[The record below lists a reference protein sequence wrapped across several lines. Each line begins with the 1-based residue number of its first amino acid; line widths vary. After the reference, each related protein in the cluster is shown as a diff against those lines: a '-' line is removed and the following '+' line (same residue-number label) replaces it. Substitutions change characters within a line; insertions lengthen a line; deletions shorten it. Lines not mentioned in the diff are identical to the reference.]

1 MFGKRLWIAVVW
13 VVAVLAAS
21 AVAQN
26 EKNDIGGII
35 GRTFVSDQGIQ
46 NATYFDPTIH
56 AGKGLTFEGEYARRL
71 FVTPVFA
78 ISAEGLLM
86 YNPEEKLN
94 AGAYGFAVVPQAY
107 KELFVAP
114 AARVNLFPTT
124 AVSPW
129 LSVGAGFGHISE
141 SSGLDYGGTNP
152 GKSTTSAVIEGGL
165 GLDVKVWSKLS
176 MRGEV
181 RDFWSGEPDYP
192 LAPTGKTRQHNYFV
206 GGGVFWRF

>member
-13 VVAVLAAS
+13 VVAVLGPS
-21 AVAQN
+21 ALAQD

-35 GRTFVSDQGIQ
+35 GRTFISDQGIQ
-46 NATYFDPTIH
+46 NATYFDPIIH
-56 AGKGLTFEGEYARRL
+56 SGNGLTFEGEYARRF

-78 ISAEGLLM
+78 ISAEGLVA
-86 YNPEEKLN
+86 YNHEEKLN

-107 KELFVAP
+107 KQLFVVP

-129 LSVGAGFGHISE
+129 ASVGAGFGYITQSAD
-141 SSGLDYGGTNP
+141 LVYGGVNP

-181 RDFWSGEPDYP
+181 RDFWSGEPDFP

-206 GGGVFWRF
+206 GGGAFWRF